1 MKIRKTTNAAKSSI
15 KKSIVEAAS
24 ASDMKDAIL
33 KETEEHILAAI
44 EALSSIASDNDIAK
58 ESIANLS
65 VILLDLKSA

>member
-15 KKSIVEAAS
+15 KKSIAAAAS
-24 ASDMKDAIL
+24 DSDMKEAIL
-33 KETEEHILAAI
+33 KETKEHILAAI
-44 EALSSIASDNDIAK
+44 EALSSIAADNDIAK

>member
-24 ASDMKDAIL
+24 ASDMKEAIL